1 MASSTEQLDT
11 CTAAVLEFL
20 QSKCLFAA
28 ERALRTELE
37 LETSRGAANMLTR
50 NLWTSKLETVL
61 GAEVPRP
68 PDEPK
73 AAEIRDLTPIEASA
87 MGSSLDPNEGEL
99 AAGAC
104 ASALAE
110 QPASKGASGS
120 DKRPPRLRPS
130 YCVVF
135 LILICVR
142 RAAGSRRGGG
152 A

>member
-104 ASALAE
+104 AAPGTSATV
-110 QPASKGASGS
+110 
-120 DKRPPRLRPS
+120 RLG
-130 YCVVF
+130 Y
-135 LILICVR
+135 R
-142 RAAGSRRGGG
+142 RQ
-152 A
+152 